1 MGKLKLYW
9 KGRAVTKAEFFRL
22 MKKATEEELLM
33 CHVCCTPFRQ
43 ISKYEYAP
51 ACGHIPKE
59 MRIGVG

>member
-1 MGKLKLYW
+1 M
-9 KGRAVTKAEFFRL
+9 TKAEFFRL
-22 MKKATEEELLM
+22 MKKATKEELLM